1 MHIGTGDFE
10 QNRIKHKNF
19 KRDVCKRIEVNLTK
33 YIGSKFDLT
42 CSESGRVEVG
52 QI

>member
-19 KRDVCKRIEVNLTK
+19 KWDVRKRREVNLTK
-33 YIGSKFDLT
+33 NIGSQFDLT
-42 CSESGRVEVG
+42 CNESGRV
-52 QI
+52 